1 MMMGGMSPMMGGM
14 APMMGANP
22 MAAAMGGCTG
32 GR

>member
-1 MMMGGMSPMMGGM
+1 MMGGMSPMMGGM